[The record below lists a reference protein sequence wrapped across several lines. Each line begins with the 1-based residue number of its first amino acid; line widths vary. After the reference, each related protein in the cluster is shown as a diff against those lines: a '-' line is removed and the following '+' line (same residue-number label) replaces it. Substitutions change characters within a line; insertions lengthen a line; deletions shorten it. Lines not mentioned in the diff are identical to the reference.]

1 MDFVGKEDLI
11 ERGWEPVDLGLWGRE
26 VDTVSEDFCKVMEDG
41 VTMGSGDDGEVEGSL
56 GGKEEMLVASA
67 QAGFEDR
74 EEGVFESAAPSL
86 ELDEEFTGT
95 DTSEAG
101 GKGDTDS
108 EDLGDG
114 VWVGTSGRGR
124 TEGILWIEGASAVI
138 WELGA
143 LESVREDASG
153 RTGLADFLCLDLGDG

>member
-1 MDFVGKEDLI
+1 MI
-11 ERGWEPVDLGLWGRE
+11 ERGWDPVDLGLCGRE
-26 VDTVSEDFCKVMEDG
+26 VDTVSEDFCKVMEDD

-56 GGKEEMLVASA
+56 GGTEEMLVGGA
-67 QAGFEDR
+67 QAAFEDR

-86 ELDEEFTGT
+86 QLDEEFTGT

-114 VWVGTSGRGR
+114 VWAGTSGRGR

-143 LESVREDASG
+143 LESVREEASG